1 MWEPRSRHLYVRP
14 VGMSVSRSRHCVLV
28 APPCVR
34 VRVGPGPCVHAR
46 AWGLGLACTLMC
58 GACAVCACVLSS
70 ICVCGRVCVSVSGP
84 RGHGYVHACV
94 RVQGPA
100 VRARVLASVYL
111 RPCMRVCASVR
122 ASVRSPC
129 GSSQWPG
136 AWGPCAVLASPW
148 WAPASEKGGD
158 ASTQGL
164 YEAPPPCV
172 SRLLGAPTCGS
183 PLPGRPLVSVF
194 RGCRSH
200 PSAGSCVLVELWE
213 GGSLGPHAQP
223 RQGLA
228 SEKRGQSI
236 SWTWNSGGIGGQGQA
251 CPESKMGCGD
261 TRPGSPSYGAWGYSQ
276 SSPQLLQHRAETVD
290 PRARGPAAPASLL
303 LMCGCPGPAL
313 YPPPDQRFGLQ
324 EGAAAAAPHVGVGTA
339 HKSAAQA
346 HADVEPGGP
355 QQG

>member
-1 MWEPRSRHLYVRP
+1 MYTRA
-14 VGMSVSRSRHCVLV
+14 CVCRALQCARV
-28 APPCVR
+28 CLPPC
-34 VRVGPGPCVHAR
+34 
-46 AWGLGLACTLMC
+46 
-58 GACAVCACVLSS
+58 
-70 ICVCGRVCVSVSGP
+70 ICGRVCVSVRLSVRP
-84 RGHGYVHACV
+84 SALHA
-94 RVQGPA
+94 A
-100 VRARVLASVYL
+100 LASGL
-111 RPCMRVCASVR
+111 VR
-122 ASVRSPC
+122 GGRAPSWHRHGGRLQVR
-129 GSSQWPG
+129 
-136 AWGPCAVLASPW
+136 
-148 WAPASEKGGD
+148 KGE
-158 ASTQGL
+158 TPPHGL